1 MKIIKYHFY
10 INLKTKNQLQSYIKK
25 QQKLTLYIMNV
36 VKEDMVVQV
45 YVNMIQ
51 IQKNGL

>member
-1 MKIIKYHFY
+1 
-10 INLKTKNQLQSYIKK
+10 
-25 QQKLTLYIMNV
+25 MNV

-51 IQKNGL
+51 IQKNGLWSKNVILE